1 MMSREGSRRERSELT
16 LVVGAASG
24 IGRATATRLAA
35 AGDQLLLVDVDPAV
49 EHVASSLD
57 ATWLALDVTDSSA
70 PQRIVDVAIA
80 ASRSI
85 TRTVLSAGI
94 QRRGALLDL
103 DEQDWAALAAV
114 NLDAARRIAV
124 AIARHL
130 QHEAAQGAMVM
141 VASSSVDSL
150 TPGIIPYSITKA
162 GLVQLVRGL
171 AVELGPSGIRVNA
184 VAPGYIRT
192 GMTAEALQRPEYV
205 ERALRR
211 TPLGRIAEPE
221 EVADPIVFL
230 LSESARF
237 VTGAILAVD
246 GGFTLGAG

>member
-1 MMSREGSRRERSELT
+1 MSLEDSRGERSEVT

-35 AGDQLLLVDVDPAV
+35 TGDQLLLVDVDPGV
-49 EHVASSLD
+49 EQVASALG
-57 ATWLALDVTDSSA
+57 ATWLALDVTDISA
-70 PQRIVDVAIA
+70 PQRIVDVAVA
-80 ASRSI
+80 ASQTI
-85 TRTVLSAGI
+85 ARTVLSAGI

-103 DEQDWAALAAV
+103 DELDWAALSAV
-114 NLDAARRIAV
+114 NLDAARRISVAV
-124 AIARHL
+124 ARHL
-130 QHEAAQGAMVM
+130 QHEAAHGAIVM
-141 VASSSVDSL
+141 VASSSVGSL

-205 ERALRR
+205 ERAIGR

-221 EVADPIVFL
+221 EVADPIIFL
-230 LSESARF
+230 LSDSARF

-246 GGFTLGAG
+246 GGFVLGAG